1 MTLLATLW
9 LAVLHLLAAGP
20 AAGAARGV
28 PSSLAAGVPGSAD
41 SALLHAPPARD
52 EALRPPRPLPA
63 VRVARPAPPRA
74 SSPPSQHAVVAPV
87 LRATV
92 ATVDRQRIA
101 SRPSHAHAAR
111 GDVLPYFPTAP
122 PGPG

>member
-9 LAVLHLLAAGP
+9 LAVLHLLAAP
-20 AAGAARGV
+20 AAGSERGM
-28 PSSLAAGVPGSAD
+28 PSSVSSGVTWSAD

-63 VRVARPAPPRA
+63 LRVARPAAPRA
-74 SSPPSQHAVVAPV
+74 HAPPSQDASVAPV

-92 ATVDRQRIA
+92 ATVARQKVS

-111 GDVLPYFPTAP
+111 GGVLPYYPTAP
-122 PGPG
+122 PGQG